1 MMIEERL
8 QQANLILPHPP
19 KAVGNYQP
27 WVKVGNLIFLSG
39 QLPLVDGVLR
49 YQGKLGTDLT
59 VEEGYEAAKLCALN
73 ALAQLKAALGSLD
86 RVLQLARVDGYINS
100 SPEWIEH
107 AAVLNGASDLFAT
120 VLADKAGHARTAL
133 GHTGLPLNAAVEIA
147 VIAVTYDK

>member
-1 MMIEERL
+1 MTIEERL

-27 WVKVGNLIFLSG
+27 WVKAGNLIFLSG

-86 RVLQLARVDGYINS
+86 RVLLLARVDGYINS
-100 SPEWIEH
+100 SPEW
-107 AAVLNGASDLFAT
+107 
-120 VLADKAGHARTAL
+120 
-133 GHTGLPLNAAVEIA
+133 
-147 VIAVTYDK
+147 